1 MTNTNYKTDVTKYS
15 DLKLLIN
22 GKNYLKESSFRG
34 AFIEERI
41 NSPFVYGR
49 IKVDD
54 FSDLRNQIRLDG
66 TQNVSFTYTPLND
79 SPITFPNI
87 SLYKST
93 NITDGP
99 YDNAKRIFYE
109 INFSSLGYIKSAEKA
124 LSKNYNLTSP
134 YTIYRDAFGMCGMPI
149 ETGSGSPIP
158 ISHNFVN
165 QRLQSVISTLEDMID
180 TTQSRFN
187 SCTMM
192 TYYNRT
198 TGGASVK
205 LIDEILTNAP
215 IVEEFQK
222 YSNMVQSAGFIPTMD
237 KNSIMFQKSFQDFD
251 VTNRG
256 FVNLMISTVN
266 KGSIREY
273 EYCPPVVIN
282 FNMGGR
288 KIYNEMAYYDGGGP
302 NNKKIIHQIDSINSE
317 NANLALAKKHRLV
330 MSVHMD
336 QNRGVFRIP
345 PNSKIKLGVRCR
357 LDIPKRLNDPKMSNS
372 RGDRNSDIVLVTGIT
387 HFLDIST
394 KNPTSYMDVEYIKP
408 EYYGE

>member
-41 NSPFVYGR
+41 NSPFVYGK

-66 TQNVSFTYTPLND
+66 TENVSFTYTPLND

-99 YDNAKRIFYE
+99 YDNSKRIFYE

-180 TTQSRFN
+180 TTQSSFN

-345 PNSKIKLGVRCR
+345 PNSKIKLGVRCK

-394 KNPTSYMDVEYIKP
+394 QNPTSYMDVEYIKP

>member
-41 NSPFVYGR
+41 NSPFVYGK

-99 YDNAKRIFYE
+99 YDNSKRIFYE

-345 PNSKIKLGVRCR
+345 PNSKIKLGVRCK

-394 KNPTSYMDVEYIKP
+394 QNPTSYMDVEYIKP

>member
-41 NSPFVYGR
+41 NSPFVYGK

-345 PNSKIKLGVRCR
+345 PNSKIKLGVRCK

-394 KNPTSYMDVEYIKP
+394 QNPTSYMDVEYIKP